1 MKILIT
7 PEDIIKRCL
16 WDTYVYY
23 IIGSEKEAEKK
34 LLENKEFEISEND
47 ALVMGLLKVLETD
60 NLVYKFNTYIMD
72 FLTNRSVREADQ
84 IVIKKKTLDSAIDKF
99 NDKFPVY
106 WESNI
111 NWEKA
116 INELRTYIDK
126 IKSDIDKLEIITI
139 EDKNNIFE
147 FYSTNQIKKLLKFQY

>member
-111 NWEKA
+111 NWKKA

>member
-23 IIGSEKEAEKK
+23 IVGSEKEAEKK

-47 ALVMGLLKVLETD
+47 ALVMGLLKVIETD
-60 NLVYKFNTYIMD
+60 NLVYKFNTYVMD
-72 FLTNRSVREADQ
+72 LLTNKSVRELDQ
-84 IVIKKKTLDSAIDKF
+84 IVIKKRILDSAIDKF
-99 NDKFPVY
+99 NDKFPIY

-111 NWEKA
+111 TWEKA
-116 INELRTYIDK
+116 INELRNYIDK
-126 IKSDIDKLEIITI
+126 IKFDIDKLEIITI
-139 EDKNNIFE
+139 EDKNNIFD
-147 FYSTNQIKKLLKFQY
+147 FYSTNQVKKLLKFQY